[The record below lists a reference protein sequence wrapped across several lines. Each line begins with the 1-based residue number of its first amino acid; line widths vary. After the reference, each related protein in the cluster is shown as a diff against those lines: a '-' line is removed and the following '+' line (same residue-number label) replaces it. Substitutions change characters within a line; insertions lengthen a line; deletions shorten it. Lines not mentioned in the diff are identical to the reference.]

1 MSRAVTRSRLNPTT
15 DQFMAEK
22 INESDILE
30 RLNQTHTVRGFFITT
45 VDVLTEAID
54 ALMQRIFRKDN
65 FAVKSVVEPLLHD
78 TGPLGDLTVRLKL
91 LFGLGVIPDEV
102 FHDIEHLIKLRNQ
115 LNHDATEYQFT
126 DPQILA
132 SIKSLNLV
140 KKMGM
145 LHLNV
150 LEPDDDIDLSFY
162 HLQLQRQQ
170 QVIKSGLSLA
180 IIQICN
186 ALNKDSPF

>member
-1 MSRAVTRSRLNPTT
+1 
-15 DQFMAEK
+15 
-22 INESDILE
+22 
-30 RLNQTHTVRGFFITT
+30 
-45 VDVLTEAID
+45 
-54 ALMQRIFRKDN
+54 
-65 FAVKSVVEPLLHD
+65 
-78 TGPLGDLTVRLKL
+78 
-91 LFGLGVIPDEV
+91 
-102 FHDIEHLIKLRNQ
+102 
-115 LNHDATEYQFT
+115 
-126 DPQILA
+126 
-132 SIKSLNLV
+132 
-140 KKMGM
+140 MGM

>member
-1 MSRAVTRSRLNPTT
+1 
-15 DQFMAEK
+15 MAEK

-91 LFGLGVIPDEV
+91 
-102 FHDIEHLIKLRNQ
+102 
-115 LNHDATEYQFT
+115 Y
-126 DPQILA
+126 
-132 SIKSLNLV
+132 LV
-140 KKMGM
+140 W
-145 LHLNV
+145 
-150 LEPDDDIDLSFY
+150 
-162 HLQLQRQQ
+162 
-170 QVIKSGLSLA
+170 A
-180 IIQICN
+180 
-186 ALNKDSPF
+186 